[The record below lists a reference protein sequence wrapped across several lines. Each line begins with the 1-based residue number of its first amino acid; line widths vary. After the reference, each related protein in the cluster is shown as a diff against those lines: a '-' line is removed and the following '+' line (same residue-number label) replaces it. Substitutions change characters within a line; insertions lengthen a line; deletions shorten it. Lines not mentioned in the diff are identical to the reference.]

1 MHLQALFIFG
11 LNFLLVT
18 NATKIKLPD
27 LKDDSKGVKKIQ
39 TLDHLTWTNQS
50 LSDEGKK
57 IYKDTLME
65 KTIQRFFDTF
75 ISKVKDPKIDGEQI
89 LKDPMPI
96 NEKIDVKKSG
106 TGYEVRLR
114 AHNILAHGF
123 GDLKIDYLRVARR
136 FGLKDLLV
144 NVTIATDL
152 RLDGRYIL
160 DVSLFHLNDL

>member
-1 MHLQALFIFG
+1 MHLQTLFIFG

-39 TLDHLTWTNQS
+39 TLDHLSWTNQS
-50 LSDEGKK
+50 LSDEGGKK

-75 ISKVKDPKIDGEQI
+75 ISKVKDPKIAGEQI

-96 NEKIDVKKSG
+96 NEKIDVKK
-106 TGYEVRLR
+106 
-114 AHNILAHGF
+114 
-123 GDLKIDYLRVARR
+123 
-136 FGLKDLLV
+136 
-144 NVTIATDL
+144 
-152 RLDGRYIL
+152 
-160 DVSLFHLNDL
+160 